1 MKEIIRKI
9 DIKLEEVNNLLRI
22 SNKQIAQYN
31 NIADIH
37 IQSSMNRGY
46 EQFYCVDRER
56 NTRKYLRISDLVK
69 YSSLIQRDY
78 DIKVN
83 KKLVKMQKKLT
94 RIAKDL
100 REIDLSEIKAI
111 YNKQPNAKKPYITPI
126 IPSDEDFIARWYEE
140 NKGAQNT
147 FPIEGNIYTERGE
160 HVRSKSEKILADLFY
175 KYDIPYVYE
184 PKVKLSNGHMVC
196 PDFALLNKETRQTI
210 YWEHLGLINQDEYA
224 VRNLEKLHE
233 YEESSLIL
241 GENLLISMES
251 TKKGLNTKLVE
262 MQIKKIIS
270 KTL

>member
-46 EQFYCVDRER
+46 EQFYCVDRAR
-56 NTRKYLRISDLVK
+56 NTRKYLKISDLVK
-69 YSSLIQRDY
+69 YSGLIQRDY

-83 KKLVKMQKKLT
+83 
-94 RIAKDL
+94 RIAKDI

-111 YNKQPNAKKPYITPI
+111 YNKQASAKKPYITPI

-184 PKVKLSNGHMVC
+184 PKIKMNNGHMAC

-224 VRNLEKLHE
+224 VKNLEKLHE

-251 TKKGLNTKLVE
+251 TKNGLNTKLVE
-262 MQIKKIIS
+262 MQIKKKINKS
-270 KTL
+270 L